1 MPCGTSCAPKVM
13 DDRKQEFCERC
24 SALGSARRSSADC
37 ADFRRWQ
44 TSNLRNLRNL
54 RIVFASS
61 QKLLVSMVS
70 EFSYVEGLDGI
81 DEGYSFYAGIGSVLH
96 PFSDSGWIHLTSV
109 TGHEELRLF
118 GAMPAH
124 LHPGEASC
132 IAISHYRGWQ
142 FLTDDLA
149 ARRFANN
156 LGVRVSGTLGC
167 LVLATERSLCGLG
180 QANGWL
186 TQMIRHGFRSPVL
199 DLARLL

>member
-1 MPCGTSCAPKVM
+1 MSVIANTTVI
-13 DDRKQEFCERC
+13 
-24 SALGSARRSSADC
+24 
-37 ADFRRWQ
+37 
-44 TSNLRNLRNL
+44 SN
-54 RIVFASS
+54 FASIG
-61 QKLLVSMVS
+61 QLELLQPLYTTLYISTEV
-70 EFSYVEGLDGI
+70 YVEVLDGI